1 MSPLLKNADLGP
13 LTAALSAH
21 GGPLGMWWRDDDAV
35 AAGPALDAL
44 FQLADRF
51 GAPLNLAVIPAALTA
66 SLPERLAD
74 RPRSTRVLVH
84 GWAHLSHAPGGEKK
98 AEFGDHR
105 PVETRAAEAAA
116 GLQRLADAFGPRLAP
131 VFTPPWNRIAADLS
145 GPLAAAGYRGLST
158 YGPRASAL
166 AAPGLVQ
173 LNTHLDPIAWRQ
185 DRSAIDPQWLI
196 DRLTAAVLRQTETA
210 EPIGWLTHHLDHDP
224 AIIRLIEALLSY
236 LHDTV
241 TLRWYDID
249 EALGAGVSPGGG

>member
-1 MSPLLKNADLGP
+1 MSALLMECDLTA
-13 LTAALSAH
+13 LEAALSAH
-21 GGPLGMWWRDDDAV
+21 QGPLGLWWRDDDAV

-44 FQLADRF
+44 FDLADRF
-51 GAPLNLAVIPAALTA
+51 SAPLTLAVIPAALTT

-74 RPRSTRVLVH
+74 RPESTRVLVH
-84 GWAHLSHAPGGEKK
+84 GWAHLSHAPAGAKK

-105 PVETRAAEAAA
+105 PLAACAAEAAQ
-116 GLQRLADAFGPRLAP
+116 GLERLAEAVGPRLAP

-145 GPLAAAGYRGLST
+145 ASLAAAGYRGLST

-173 LNTHLDPIAWRQ
+173 LNTHLDPIAWRA
-185 DRSAIDPQWLI
+185 DRSAVSAQWLI

-210 EPIGWLTHHLDHDP
+210 EPIGLLTHHLDHDP

-241 TLRWYDID
+241 TFRWYDID
-249 EALGAGVSPGGG
+249 EALGVGVPPGGG